1 MARTPSP
8 SPIPPI
14 SPTRSPSPL
23 ALPLGHH
30 IPGSSNTTQTYS
42 PGSSLTPNAAKKSFN
57 RPKSAEP
64 GSPLLRR
71 ALSPDRLHPRS
82 AEVGKKS
89 ISPLCN
95 PPLIV
100 STTPKMTQTT
110 SRPTTE
116 VSPLPTRAL
125 HASPG
130 SGTGSEVTIVE
141 GPSVMMR
148 KHPKQSLSQ
157 PTIPEEEGEEATNE
171 AITSTVTSISSSL
184 TSVLKPKPES
194 RVVKNLAQELGAFS
208 KDMASSLKKS
218 SSFKEEKTSSTA
230 STNVASA
237 SSLDSLNTEPAKSSP
252 KLNRTESIGERTMQK
267 ISKVIRGSSRSES
280 RSKKT
285 RETSLSPTGTKDS
298 KSKKD
303 LSSKEKR
310 DLFKSSGGQ

>member
-1 MARTPSP
+1 
-8 SPIPPI
+8 
-14 SPTRSPSPL
+14 
-23 ALPLGHH
+23 
-30 IPGSSNTTQTYS
+30 
-42 PGSSLTPNAAKKSFN
+42 
-57 RPKSAEP
+57 
-64 GSPLLRR
+64 
-71 ALSPDRLHPRS
+71 
-82 AEVGKKS
+82 
-89 ISPLCN
+89 
-95 PPLIV
+95 
-100 STTPKMTQTT
+100 MTQTT

-130 SGTGSEVTIVE
+130 SATSGEVTIVE

-230 STNVASA
+230 SVASA